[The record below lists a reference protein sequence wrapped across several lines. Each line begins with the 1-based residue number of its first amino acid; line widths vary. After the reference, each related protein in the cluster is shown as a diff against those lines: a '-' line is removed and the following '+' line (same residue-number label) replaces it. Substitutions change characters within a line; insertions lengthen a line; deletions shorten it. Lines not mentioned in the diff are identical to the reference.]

1 MDRFRPTVL
10 VMDGILAVAAVGVAA
25 LWAMDVLSLSDFRDV
40 ATVANSLRA
49 GDVSLGRILVVV
61 VGLAVVVMNVLLL
74 LSPIL
79 FGKYD
84 GYIRWQTS
92 DGEVSLS
99 VPAVEE
105 DLSRAVQLLPTIRD
119 VRVSVYKERKLDEK
133 PIRIFVSCA
142 TLEGTRVIDLTEKV
156 REVVKLR
163 LQELVEIQQAPILQ
177 VCVGKIER
185 TEVKKVAPTKP
196 KKEKEPFELFKGPE
210 YPVDAENESVG

>member
-10 VMDGILAVAAVGVAA
+10 VLDGILATAAVAISA
-25 LWAMDVLSLSDFRDV
+25 MWAMDILNLPDFEHV
-40 ATVANSLRA
+40 ARVANSLRA
-49 GDVSLGRILVVV
+49 GDVSLGRILVIL
-61 VGLAVVVMNVLLL
+61 VGLTVFVMNVLLL

-84 GYIRWQTS
+84 GYIRWQTN

-99 VPAVEE
+99 VPAAEE
-105 DLSRAVQLLPTIRD
+105 DLARAVQLLPTIRD
-119 VRVSVYKERKLDEK
+119 VRVSVYKERKSDEK

-142 TLEGTRVIDLTEKV
+142 TSEGTRVTDLTEKV

-163 LQELVEIQQAPILQ
+163 LQELVEIHQAPTLQ
-177 VCVGKIER
+177 VCVGRIER
-185 TEVKKVAPTKP
+185 TEVKKPAPTKP
-196 KKEKEPFELFKGPE
+196 KKEKEPFESFKGPE